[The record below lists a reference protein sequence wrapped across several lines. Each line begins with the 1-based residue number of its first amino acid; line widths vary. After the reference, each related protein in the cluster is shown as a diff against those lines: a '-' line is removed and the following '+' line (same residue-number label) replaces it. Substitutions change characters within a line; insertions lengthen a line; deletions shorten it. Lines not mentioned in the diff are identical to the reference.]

1 VIGGVSAGPAGAVA
15 ATVAGLQRWISDS
28 SAARSLA
35 PTSLSGIGLLLG
47 ICAAVWFTAGTRA
60 GNLKGALVLGTGY
73 LAVLAARELAAREL
87 ADPAA
92 RRRALAVRS
101 RWLAA
106 LATRLSAC
114 AVYAGLALGAT
125 AQGWT
130 GIWPLA
136 ISVLG
141 LNAIRDTM
149 TACGRP
155 ARSGWTAEES
165 PPEGLAQRA
174 IWAFLRMPFGGIALV
189 IAVVAPV
196 WGARASLIGLLD
208 WAIIAIGCGI
218 VSTTAALRQDQVR
231 RDNQARDRDRD
242 TVRKLRRHPPRA
254 QAEPGS
260 LAVLL
265 QPLRPPEWSES
276 QAARPNGQS
285 IPVLRMELRRP
296 PPVFRPPAEAGLAD
310 AQPSNAGLAGRGP
323 SDGGPADIGLA
334 DPGYPDT
341 ESPDAA
347 HADTAYA
354 DAGYPDTEFPDAAH
368 PDTGYADAGY
378 ADAEPADSGFID
390 SALTGS
396 QRADAGSGA
405 AGSASPGSRQ
415 RAERRRDRE
424 RGHPAVLRCRDDG
437 AISRWF
443 GRLAHGQLM
452 PLPAALLALAAVAT
466 LAHLGLR
473 DLPGLLILAPAIVML
488 VAAPGSSHPHGGR
501 LDWLVPAVL
510 QGAQYVYIAA
520 LGFAA
525 GVPAPL
531 TFALCAA
538 IALRYADLGSAG
550 SPVLVARRRRASG
563 APARP
568 APGQPVREQGSWL
581 GWEGR
586 MIACGLGA
594 AMGIAMFAYAVLTA
608 YVAGLV
614 CWKLVTCCLEFREG
628 ERR

>member
-1 VIGGVSAGPAGAVA
+1 
-15 ATVAGLQRWISDS
+15 
-28 SAARSLA
+28 
-35 PTSLSGIGLLLG
+35 
-47 ICAAVWFTAGTRA
+47 
-60 GNLKGALVLGTGY
+60 VLGTGY

-87 ADPAA
+87 VDPAV
-92 RRRALAVRS
+92 RRRAMAIRS

-106 LATRLSAC
+106 LATRLSAT
-114 AVYAGLALGAT
+114 AIYAGLALGAT

-130 GIWPLA
+130 GMWPLA

-155 ARSGWTAEES
+155 ARSGWAAEES

-174 IWAFLRMPFGGIALV
+174 IWAFLRMPFGGIVLL
-189 IAVVAPV
+189 IAVAVPV

-208 WAIIAIGCGI
+208 WAIIAVGCGT
-218 VSTTAALRQDQVR
+218 VSTTAALRRDQVH
-231 RDNQARDRDRD
+231 RDDQARDRDRG
-242 TVRKLRRHPPRA
+242 RKPRRHPPRA

-265 QPLRPPEWSES
+265 QPPRPPEWSES

-310 AQPSNAGLAGRGP
+310 AQLGNAGLAGSGP
-323 SDGGPADIGLA
+323 SDGGLADIGFA
-334 DPGYPDT
+334 DP
-341 ESPDAA
+341 
-347 HADTAYA
+347 
-354 DAGYPDTEFPDAAH
+354 GYPDTEFPDAAH
-368 PDTGYADAGY
+368 ADAAHADAAHADAAHADTGYADTGYADTGY

-396 QRADAGSGA
+396 ERADAGSPA
-405 AGSASPGSRQ
+405 AGSAGRAEHQ

-424 RGHPAVLRCRDDG
+424 CGHPAVLRCRDDG

-520 LGFAA
+520 LGFAV

-550 SPVLVARRRRASG
+550 SPALVARRRRAAG

-594 AMGIAMFAYAVLTA
+594 AMGIAMFAYAVLAA
-608 YVAGLV
+608 YVAGLA

-628 ERR
+628 EHQ